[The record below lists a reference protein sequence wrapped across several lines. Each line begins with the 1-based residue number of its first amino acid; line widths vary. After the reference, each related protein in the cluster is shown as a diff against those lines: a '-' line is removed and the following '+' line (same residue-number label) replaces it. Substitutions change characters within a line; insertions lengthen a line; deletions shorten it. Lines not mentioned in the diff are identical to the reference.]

1 MGEADHLAL
10 QVNERCGGGKVRLAS
25 SRECISPSAH
35 QCNLTC
41 GPQGGHLSVE
51 LGICHCERYVAVEEL
66 CNASCLSSLP
76 LISARM
82 APDGQLL
89 LKVKGQEQSSVWS
102 REVVDILGPDVHVKT
117 IGNVHFVQFSPD
129 GVFGWILTNQ
139 TLIDTFISAEP
150 KTQQERESR
159 RRTDSNNSRDF
170 SNSPPVPRIPNPIA
184 CLAANDM
191 LLIQLSINYTDRHL
205 SHFPVYQKDHL
216 FSSNPSWDFGAFR
229 KLEQLI
235 KHSQYN
241 SSRFAHVFTESG
253 KYVFLDNAVSDWSL
267 MVVVSER
274 GTECHPAG
282 SVFQPS
288 SPAQLVRHGI
298 VQQPRLNLQPNWGL
312 ITGVLGLLV
321 LLIVV
326 LIITALVLKPNRVG
340 LITQRRPKPKWRSLG
355 EPSIPPGYVYA
366 GGSVDVCDVLGHRG
380 VGEGAEAEEPAVCR
394 GYKNGRVELEEF
406 NVKTLYDK
414 LEDQTLHLVSQL
426 AKHRKDNLEFYRN
439 ICQQTDS
446 LKDFLENMDVTKLS
460 QLKELLSL
468 KPGEKEAAKDRSVT
482 LLEATLK
489 AVEGLMYRAE
499 GESWARQDVAAGAC
513 PGDVGDCGVHTGYI
527 HGFPDSTQFSSP
539 DMAKP
544 KTLQVTAPHS
554 SVNQQSTAGCL
565 SEQDLSKLMAL
576 TPLSKTLQEIQ
587 QSLQSLPSAEEAVFH
602 ESEKEPVGQ
611 LVPVALGNLS
621 PHHFAVFLFGCR
633 IVTLLCSVHGFP
645 PLTLL
650 LAQTVPVS
658 RIAGLAEHCHRDF
671 YYDTTNCILY
681 LLQDKLG
688 NAGEFIAT
696 LLHSM
701 AFIASGATTKD
712 FIQTLHHAVSAL
724 SLALF
729 HSSFTSRINKTGEIK
744 EELTGALAE
753 EFLSVKVPT
762 ITGFSEHQL
771 ADRLRK
777 FKFFKL
783 QQYLQ
788 DRKSN
793 QSQGKVAEPG
803 SETAV
808 KVVSVEQEID
818 RLNEVFLQL
827 SVGLQGRAEKRA
839 EHGFSSPTQGTV
851 ESCLSRHG
859 TLLLDLKRRCVAQR
873 LSEMQTQL
881 PQLSMQ
887 QPGSQEPGS
896 QGPESQKLDN
906 QEAVGQGP
914 ENQKP
919 GNQEAVGQRP
929 DNQKPDNQEAVG
941 QGPDNQKPDNQEA
954 VGQGPDNQKPDNQ
967 GPASQ
972 KSDNQKPD
980 HQRPENELAEVQ
992 KQDSHNLETQLTENI
1007 QTPFRTDLDEQKPPV
1022 QTFHSQKSE
1031 DHKPEILGPNRQTSE
1046 GLITEEGG
1054 LPAVF

>member
-1 MGEADHLAL
+1 
-10 QVNERCGGGKVRLAS
+10 
-25 SRECISPSAH
+25 
-35 QCNLTC
+35 
-41 GPQGGHLSVE
+41 SVE

-298 VQQPRLNLQPNWGL
+298 VRQPRLNLLPNWGL

-366 GGSVDVCDVLGHRG
+366 GGSMDVCDVLGHRG

-539 DMAKP
+539 DMAEP

-587 QSLQSLPSAEEAVFH
+587 QSLQSLPSAEE
-602 ESEKEPVGQ
+602 
-611 LVPVALGNLS
+611 
-621 PHHFAVFLFGCR
+621 
-633 IVTLLCSVHGFP
+633 
-645 PLTLL
+645 
-650 LAQTVPVS
+650 
-658 RIAGLAEHCHRDF
+658 
-671 YYDTTNCILY
+671 
-681 LLQDKLG
+681 
-688 NAGEFIAT
+688 
-696 LLHSM
+696 
-701 AFIASGATTKD
+701 GATTKD

-729 HSSFTSRINKTGEIK
+729 HSSFTSRINKVLEIK
-744 EELTGALAE
+744 EELTDALAE

-771 ADRLRK
+771 ADRSRK

-896 QGPESQKLDN
+896 QEPGSQGPESQKLDN

-980 HQRPENELAEVQ
+980 YQRPENELAEVQ